1 MKKVIGIIIAAI
13 AVLGL
18 LWLWGNGYFT
28 SKTADEAV
36 EEVTGAAVDIPQA
49 LDSASE
55 AVGAAVET
63 APVPTQEN
71 VDTATEAATGVVEAA
86 PEAVDQAIEAAP
98 AAIEGAV
105 DTATEAAT
113 GVVEAAPEA
122 VDQAIEAAPAVT
134 EGAVDT
140 ATEAATG
147 AANTATQAVGESAAA
162 VTEPVTEPVA
172 ETAPDA
178 LSVEG
183 FDMGKAN
190 EMIDGSDIGPLKKTM
205 LKGALKKAQDN
216 PELLKATLEQI
227 KGALGL

>member
-1 MKKVIGIIIAAI
+1 MKNVIWIIIAAAI
-13 AVLGL
+13 TVGAYLV
-18 LWLWGNGYFT
+18 FT

-36 EEVTGAAVDIPQA
+36 EEVTGATVNAPEA

-63 APVPTQEN
+63 APVPNQEN

-86 PEAVDQAIEAAP
+86 PEAVDQAT
-98 AAIEGAV
+98 
-105 DTATEAAT
+105 D
-113 GVVEAAPEA
+113 
-122 VDQAIEAAPAVT
+122 AAPAVT
-134 EGAVDT
+134 EGVVDT

-147 AANTATQAVGESAAA
+147 AANTATQAVGEIAAD
-162 VTEPVTEPVA
+162 VTEPVA

-216 PELLKATLEQI
+216 PEMLKTTLDQI